1 MRTFAQKQNQPRR
14 PVSSSLARLHT
25 AAPGLDHR
33 EHPILHSQRTTG
45 NQVLL
50 TMMQTDATEHEVG
63 LTGMASPRFGHD
75 LSRIPLYPPAAGA
88 IQTKLAINKLGDEYE
103 QEADRVSEQVMR
115 ISELQPQRA
124 CACRGGCPSCQAE
137 QPSQGH
143 ECLRTKRV
151 QSSDLGQ
158 STAPP
163 IVHEVLAASGQPLDP
178 ATRGFM
184 ESCFGHDFSRVRVHS
199 NQLAARSAEA
209 VAAQAYTV
217 GSNMV
222 FGSGR
227 YAPAS
232 RDGQRLLAHELTHVV
247 QQDMSPAS
255 AAAVQRHPQP
265 APKPAQ
271 GKTSQVDQAKTLA
284 WIKDVDLGVFHRPKV
299 SWKRVTINSIEL
311 IQYGAI
317 AGADNFIGIKGS
329 ARVLPG
335 PGKLQFG
342 FVQACLPVLTD
353 HVEWQD
359 ASNQTTFQR
368 DSTKV
373 MQNLLPRLDA
383 NATVDP
389 WYIDPPIAPDNA
401 GRVEVVMS
409 DNPTGGDTIFC
420 LPVAP
425 SATISEVCWART
437 FVTAFVVQ
445 LPDGTRHPLKSV
457 WWQLHFWA
465 TITPKGADPLGVER
479 GFIGGREPCRGWG
492 HRPGLRSGA
501 RGTILQVGHFH
512 SCED

>member
-1 MRTFAQKQNQPRR
+1 MRQRVVMGNVCSRTNSRMWCSKICRLRRQPQCSAIRSPR
-14 PVSSSLARLHT
+14 PSLPRARLH
-25 AAPGLDHR
+25 R
-33 EHPILHSQRTTG
+33 
-45 NQVLL
+45 L
-50 TMMQTDATEHEVG
+50 TRRR
-63 LTGMASPRFGHD
+63 P
-75 LSRIPLYPPAAGA
+75 SR
-88 IQTKLAINKLGDEYE
+88 
-103 QEADRVSEQVMR
+103 
-115 ISELQPQRA
+115 
-124 CACRGGCPSCQAE
+124 
-137 QPSQGH
+137 
-143 ECLRTKRV
+143 
-151 QSSDLGQ
+151 
-158 STAPP
+158 
-163 IVHEVLAASGQPLDP
+163 
-178 ATRGFM
+178 
-184 ESCFGHDFSRVRVHS
+184 
-199 NQLAARSAEA
+199 
-209 VAAQAYTV
+209 
-217 GSNMV
+217 
-222 FGSGR
+222 
-227 YAPAS
+227 
-232 RDGQRLLAHELTHVV
+232 
-247 QQDMSPAS
+247 
-255 AAAVQRHPQP
+255 
-265 APKPAQ
+265 
-271 GKTSQVDQAKTLA
+271 
-284 WIKDVDLGVFHRPKV
+284 IKDVDLGVFHRPKV

-465 TITPKGADPLGVER
+465 TITPKGADPLGVSVDSSV
-479 GFIGGREPCRGWG
+479 GVSPVVDGAIDPALGLAPGGPYCKSAISTLAKIEGPGNFHTPCAS
-492 HRPGLRSGA
+492 L
-501 RGTILQVGHFH
+501 FKK
-512 SCED
+512 